1 MKKVLSTLSLFGCI
15 MLSLTARA
23 QQVKTYIG
31 ISAGV
36 MNPYSEFKQADYGTT
51 TSPNNKAGFAKKGP
65 VFAIDG
71 AYYFYKNLAIAG
83 LVSFQDQGQLNS
95 DDETNLSN
103 GYRENFGSYQSTVTA
118 SNRYHNINALLGPQY
133 TFTYKGF
140 NLDLRAMAGV
150 VKSLSTPEIKVY
162 LTNYNGQQIESFTQS
177 SSKSTAFAYAG
188 SVGLRYNFGKV
199 IGIALRENYVATPTG
214 VAITTSER
222 NTNTGR
228 LVTNQRISEFQTTLG
243 LIINLKTT
251 EK

>member
-1 MKKVLSTLSLFGCI
+1 MAFNAK
-15 MLSLTARA
+15 A
-23 QQVKTYIG
+23 QQVKSYIG
-31 ISAGV
+31 VSAGI
-36 MNPYSEFKQADYGTT
+36 MNPYSDFKQADYGTT
-51 TSPNNKAGFAKKGP
+51 ASPNNKAGFAKKGP

-95 DDETNLSN
+95 DNETNLSN
-103 GYRENFGSYQSTVTA
+103 GYRESFGAYQSTVTG
-118 SNRYHNINALLGPQY
+118 SNRYHNVNALLGPQY
-133 TFTYKGF
+133 TFTYHGF

-150 VKSLSTPEIKVY
+150 VKSLSTPQIVVY

-188 SVGLRYNFGKV
+188 SAGLRYNFGKV

-214 VAITTSER
+214 LAITTSER
-222 NTNTGR
+222 NVNTGR
-228 LVTNQRISEFQTTLG
+228 LVTNQRVAEFQTTLG
-243 LIINLKTT
+243 LIINLKTV